1 MWKMQ
6 TGEASTPR
14 RGFFCGRHGHP
25 LRPHHALLVET
36 LLPALRLDLSAPSP
50 NDLTQLFSSPV
61 EELRLEIGFGG
72 GEHLISEAKRLPDV
86 GFFGCEPYLNGV
98 AKTLAGVA
106 RAKLSNLKIL
116 PGDAWE
122 LLEWLPDGV
131 LNGIYMLY
139 PDPWPKRRHWKRRFV
154 QEDTLAAFARVMHS
168 GAELRFATD
177 VDDYAE
183 WMMLCG
189 SQSSSFICT
198 RQYEDDQRKPWPH
211 FPGTRYE
218 ERAKMEGRT
227 PRYLEFRRK

>member
-1 MWKMQ
+1 MQ
-6 TGEASTPR
+6 TGVASVPR

-25 LRPHHALLVET
+25 LRPYHALLVDT
-36 LLPALRLDLSAPSP
+36 LLPALRLDLNAPAP
-50 NDLTQLFSSPV
+50 DDLTQLFFSPV

-72 GEHLISEAKRLPDV
+72 GEHLVSEAKRWPDV

-98 AKTLAGVA
+98 AKALAAVD
-106 RAKLSNLKIL
+106 RAKLGNVRIL

-122 LLEWLPDGV
+122 LLEWLPNGV
-131 LNGIYMLY
+131 LSGIYVLY

-154 QEDTLAAFARVMHS
+154 QEDTMAAFARVMRS

-183 WMMLCG
+183 WMMFCG
-189 SQSSSFICT
+189 SESPAFTCT
-198 RQYEDDQRKPWPH
+198 RQTEAEQREPWSQ

-227 PRYLEFRRK
+227 PWYLEFRRN